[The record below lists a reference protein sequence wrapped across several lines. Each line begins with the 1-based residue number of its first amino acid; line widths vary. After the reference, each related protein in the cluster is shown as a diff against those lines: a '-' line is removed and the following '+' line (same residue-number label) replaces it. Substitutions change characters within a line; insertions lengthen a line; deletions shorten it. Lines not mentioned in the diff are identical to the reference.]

1 MKIEDAPRRIL
12 LIEEPTQNTLG
23 PKLGRKDDPAIQVVP
38 DLRAAYACLAQHEFE
53 VIVVSARENEQQSTD
68 ISLLIQTRPETPVVV
83 VGEEN
88 IEEFA
93 LTMLRAGAQDFVV
106 RGQCEGEILD
116 RTLRYAIERH
126 RLQRELRD
134 LSLRD
139 ELTGLYNRRGFLTLG
154 NPHILAANRLQIDMG
169 VLYFDLDNLKRIN
182 DDQGHAAGDE
192 ALKRAAQLLKRTL
205 RTTDTLAR
213 IGGDEFAALA
223 LGATPRGEAS
233 LLSRIRRNLDAHN
246 FQNPELP
253 PVSLSIGIA
262 FYLAEA
268 PQTLETLLEDADA
281 KMYIEKKERKAVIAR
296 G

>member
-1 MKIEDAPRRIL
+1 M
-12 LIEEPTQNTLG
+12 
-23 PKLGRKDDPAIQVVP
+23 
-38 DLRAAYACLAQHEFE
+38 
-53 VIVVSARENEQQSTD
+53 VSARENEQQSTD